1 MTVRRFTRFAIVA
14 TVFLTTYLLLSQ
26 TDFVYIYQGQEWRAW
41 KYTPSS
47 FDWRKRPQT
56 HPVDESTITRL
67 PEGSPRQLPRIQ
79 HQFTKDELTKSHNET
94 QRARREAVRNVAK
107 RSWRAYRDYA
117 WGRDEVAPQ
126 TLVGHDT
133 FAGWGATLVDSLDT
147 LWIMGMKKDFEDAVR
162 HVAAIDWN
170 NATSWGCS
178 LFETNI
184 RYLGGLLS
192 AYDLSQESV
201 LLDKAI
207 ELGDMLHAAFDT
219 PNHMPANSFHFQTAK
234 EGKLVASGHE
244 SSAAVGTL
252 SLEFTR
258 LSQLTGDSKYY
269 HAIDGIKKELERTQD
284 TTSLPGMWPIFVD
297 LQNNFFTPGTS
308 FSLGASA
315 DSAYEYLSKMHALL
329 GGLDPAYEKMHTK
342 AMATAAKHLLFRPM
356 LPDPAPD
363 VLFPGTVLSNG
374 RITELSPEIQHL
386 GCFAG
391 GMFALGGRLFAD
403 ESHVAIGD
411 RLARGCAWAYSAFP
425 TGVMPESAELIPC
438 HQPTSNAKDDDEKT
452 QPQDNLAPCA
462 WNETRWVAATG
473 ERASTQQLP
482 RGFAALGSAQYLLR
496 PEAIE
501 SVFVLYRVT
510 GSADLLE
517 AAWQMFGAIRAATQ
531 TRLAHSA
538 IGDVRATGETAK
550 LDSMESFWIAETLK
564 YFYLIFS
571 EPELI
576 SLDDY
581 VFNTE
586 AHPFRL
592 PKPKGEGLEQGEKG
606 WWSWMNGMG
615 YK

>member
-1 MTVRRFTRFAIVA
+1 MTVRRFTRLAIVA
-14 TVFLTTYLLLSQ
+14 AVFLITYLLLNQ
-26 TDFVYIYQGQEWRAW
+26 TDLVYIYQGQEWRAW
-41 KYTPSS
+41 KYIPSS
-47 FDWRKRPQT
+47 FDWRNRPHT
-56 HPVDESTITRL
+56 HPVDEATMVRL
-67 PEGSPRQLPRIQ
+67 PEGEPRRLPRIQ
-79 HQFTKDELTKSHNET
+79 HQFSKDELSMSHNET
-94 QRARREAVRNVAK
+94 QRARREAVKNAAK
-107 RSWRAYRDYA
+107 RSWRTYRDYA

-126 TLVGHDT
+126 SLVGHDT

-147 LWIMGMKKDFEDAVR
+147 LWIMGMKKDFGDAVR
-162 HVAAIDWN
+162 HIATIDWN
-170 NATSWGCS
+170 NATSWHCS

-192 AYDLSQESV
+192 AYDLSQEKV
-201 LLDKAI
+201 LLNKAI

-234 EGKLVASGHE
+234 EGKLVASKHE
-244 SSAAVGTL
+244 ATAAVGSL

-258 LSQLTGDSKYY
+258 LSQLTGDFKYY

-308 FSLGASA
+308 FSLGNSA

-329 GGLDPAYEKMHTK
+329 GGLDPTYEKMHTK
-342 AMATAAKHLLFRPM
+342 AMATAAKHILFRPM
-356 LPDPAPD
+356 VPDDAPD

-374 RITELSPEIQHL
+374 RIIELSPEIQHL
-386 GCFAG
+386 ACFAG
-391 GMFALGGRLFAD
+391 GMFALGGRLFGD

-438 HQPTSNAKDDDEKT
+438 QSPTSDNDKTTNPNPNDDKPKHS
-452 QPQDNLAPCA
+452 PQDNLAPCP
-462 WNETRWVAATG
+462 WNEAHWLATTG
-473 ERASTQQLP
+473 DRAQSQQLP
-482 RGFAALGSAQYLLR
+482 PGFAGIGDSQYLLR

-501 SVFVLYRVT
+501 SVFVLYRIT
-510 GSADLLE
+510 GRPDLLDV
-517 AAWQMFGAIRAATQ
+517 AWRMFESIRAATQ

-538 IGDVRATGETAK
+538 ISDVRVTAREGEGAGEGAV

-592 PKPKGEGLEQGEKG
+592 PKPKAEELK
-606 WWSWMNGMG
+606 
-615 YK
+615 

>member
-1 MTVRRFTRFAIVA
+1 MVA
-14 TVFLTTYLLLSQ
+14 AVFLITYLVLSQ
-26 TDFVYIYQGQEWRAW
+26 TDLVYIYQGEDWQAW
-41 KYTPSS
+41 KYIPST
-47 FDWRKRPQT
+47 FDWRNRLQA
-56 HPVDESTITRL
+56 HPVEEATMVRL
-67 PEGSPRQLPRIQ
+67 PEGEPRQLPRIQ
-79 HQFTKDELTKSHNET
+79 HEFSKKGLSMSHNET
-94 QRARREAVRNVAK
+94 QKARREAVKNVAK

-126 TLVGHDT
+126 TLVGQDT

-147 LWIMGMKKDFEDAVR
+147 LWIMGMKKDFGDAVR

-170 NATSWGCS
+170 NATSWHCS

-192 AYDLSQESV
+192 AYDLSQEKV

-234 EGKLVASGHE
+234 EGKLVASKHE
-244 SSAAVGTL
+244 SSAAVGSL

-269 HAIDGIKKELERTQD
+269 HAVDGIKKELERTQD
-284 TTSLPGMWPIFVD
+284 TTSLPGMWPVFLD
-297 LQNNFFTPGTS
+297 LQNNIFNAGTS

-315 DSAYEYLSKMHALL
+315 DSAYEYLSKMHVLL
-329 GGLDPAYEKMHTK
+329 GGLDPTYEKMHTK

-356 LPDPAPD
+356 VPDDAPD

-374 RITELSPEIQHL
+374 RIVELAPEIQHL

-391 GMFALGGRLFAD
+391 GMFALGGRLFDD

-425 TGVMPESAELIPC
+425 TGVMPESARLIPC
-438 HQPTSNAKDDDEKT
+438 QPTTDDDNKNNNKNDNKNDKTNPNPKKEK
-452 QPQDNLAPCA
+452 DNLAPCP
-462 WNETRWVAATG
+462 WSETRWTSATG
-473 ERASTQQLP
+473 PRAETQQLP
-482 RGFAALGSAQYLLR
+482 RGFASLGDTQYLLR

-501 SVFVLYRVT
+501 SVFVLYRIT
-510 GSADLLE
+510 GQPDLLDV
-517 AAWQMFGAIRAATQ
+517 AWQMFGSIRAATQ

-538 IGDVRATGETAK
+538 ISDVRAVDGGGEAGK
-550 LDSMESFWIAETLK
+550 LDSMEVSLSSFA
-564 YFYLIFS
+564 S
-571 EPELI
+571 
-576 SLDDY
+576 
-581 VFNTE
+581 
-586 AHPFRL
+586 
-592 PKPKGEGLEQGEKG
+592 
-606 WWSWMNGMG
+606 
-615 YK
+615 

>member
-1 MTVRRFTRFAIVA
+1 MSFRKFTRLATVA
-14 TVFLTTYLLLSQ
+14 AVFLTAYLLLSQ
-26 TDFVYIYQGQEWRAW
+26 TDLVYVYQGQEWRAW

-47 FDWRKRPQT
+47 FDWRKRPHT
-56 HPVDESTITRL
+56 HPVDEATMTRL
-67 PEGSPRQLPRIQ
+67 PEGNPRQLPRIQ
-79 HQFTKDELTKSHNET
+79 HKFSKDELSKSHNET
-94 QRARREAVRNVAK
+94 QRERREAVRNVAK

-126 TLVGHDT
+126 TLVGQDT

-147 LWIMGMKKDFEDAVR
+147 LWIMGMKKDFGDAVR
-162 HVAAIDWN
+162 HVATIDWN
-170 NATSWGCS
+170 NATSWDCS

-192 AYDLSQESV
+192 AYDLSQEKV

-219 PNHMPANSFHFQTAK
+219 PNHMPANAFHFQTAK

-244 SSAAVGTL
+244 SSAAVGSL

-284 TTSLPGMWPIFVD
+284 TTSLPGMWPIFIN
-297 LQNNFFTPGTS
+297 LQNNFFTSGTS

-329 GGLDPAYEKMHTK
+329 GGLDPTYEKLHTK
-342 AMATAAKHLLFRPM
+342 AMATAAKHVLFRPM

-374 RITELSPEIQHL
+374 LIAELSPEVQHL

-403 ESHVAIGD
+403 EAHVAIGD
-411 RLARGCAWAYSAFP
+411 RLARGCAWAYAAFP
-425 TGVMPESAELIPC
+425 TGVMPETAVLIPC
-438 HQPTSNAKDDDEKT
+438 QPTPKEGGRDDKAKSNPKPK
-452 QPQDNLAPCA
+452 DNLAPCP
-462 WNETRWVAATG
+462 WNETRWSAATG
-473 ERASTQQLP
+473 ERARTQQLP
-482 RGFAALGSAQYLLR
+482 RGVAGLSSTQYLLR

-501 SVFVLYRVT
+501 SVFVLYRLT
-510 GSADLLE
+510 GAADLLDT
-517 AAWQMFGAIRAATQ
+517 AWDMFEAIRKATR

-538 IGDVRATGETAK
+538 IADVRATGKTAK
-550 LDSMESFWIAETLK
+550 LDLMESFWIAETLK

-576 SLDDY
+576 NLDDY

-592 PKPKGEGLEQGEKG
+592 PKPEGESLE
-606 WWSWMNGMG
+606 
-615 YK
+615 